1 MKTKLIIVLV
11 LLVIC
16 ASFKGSAKEPGT
28 SLKVCDLKCEYAIN
42 PLGMD
47 VAAPQLS
54 WSIESSDRG
63 TFQKE
68 YEIIVADSPEAL
80 ADNKGNI
87 WKTGMIGSSLSAGIK
102 YAGPELQSRTR
113 YYWKVRIRNS
123 RSTMSEW
130 SDPAFFETGLLKEED
145 WQGDWIGFNG
155 GRTGRTLYF
164 KGIFSMGKQLQ
175 SARAYVSG
183 IGYYELYINGR
194 KAGDQK
200 LDPAISEYSKRVYYS
215 TCDITSFLK
224 KENVVTVSVG
234 PGWYGIPKLRIQ
246 LEMNYTD
253 GTREIIT
260 SPSMRSVTTGPIIKS
275 SIYDGEY
282 YDAREESKE
291 LYSYTLPDNFI
302 NKKWGYANI
311 TDPPGGRMVSQKM
324 EPIRI
329 MDSITPVDIKE
340 PVPGIYVID
349 AGRNLAGWASVKVK
363 GERGTE
369 ITLKFAEALYKDG
382 TVNQENLR
390 SAEAKDVYV
399 LKGGMEEHWEPQ
411 FTYHGF
417 RYIQVE
423 GFPYRPKPGDFQI
436 KIVRSSVSQTGNFK
450 CSNELLNRIHNMVVA
465 TEASNLHSVPTDCP
479 QRDERMGWLNDLTVR
494 IEQALYNFDLS
505 RFYAKFIDDVED
517 TQAPDG
523 TITCTAP
530 YRYGARPADPVCASY
545 LLLALKSYEFYGN
558 AEIIRQHY
566 PGLKAWVDYLNSRTE
581 NGIVNYSYYG
591 DWSPP
596 IAFGVDG
603 SSPVSQFTP
612 GKLMSTG
619 YLYYCSRIIARMA
632 GLLGNES
639 DQKYYSDLA
648 AKTAVAFNTTWWDEK
663 TGGYGS
669 NNQAC
674 NSFALFLGIVDK
686 NKLPGVVNNLV
697 NDVQKYDN
705 HLTTGNLCTKYL
717 MEMLTE
723 NGQVETAFKIAT
735 RETYPSWGYML
746 ANGATTLWERWE
758 FETGGAMNSHNHP
771 MMGSVDSWFYKY
783 ILGILPDIDGPGFE
797 KFTIHPFIPND
808 LTFAEGEL
816 NTIKG
821 KIKSSWKKEKGSVY
835 LDILVPCNSLAT
847 VYVPSKN
854 IKSITEGNRNIRSR
868 GEIKFLFA
876 QDDYAVYQLGSGNY
890 NFKSDW

>member
-1 MKTKLIIVLV
+1 MKTKLNLALV
-11 LLVIC
+11 LLAIG
-16 ASFKGSAKEPGT
+16 ALFMGSVKEPGT
-28 SLKVCDLKCEYAIN
+28 TLKICDLKCEYGVN

-47 VAAPQLS
+47 IAAPQLS
-54 WSIESSDRG
+54 WCIESPDRG
-63 TFQKE
+63 TFQNA
-68 YEIIVADSPEAL
+68 YEIIVADSPGILSE
-80 ADNKGNI
+80 NKGNI
-87 WKTGMIGSSLSAGIK
+87 WATGMIGSSMSTGIK
-102 YAGPELQSRTR
+102 YAGKDLESRKR

-123 RSTMSEW
+123 NSQVSDWSE
-130 SDPAFFETGLLKEED
+130 PAFFEMGLLKEED

-155 GRTGRTLYF
+155 GRTGKTLYF

-175 SARAYVSG
+175 TARAYVSG
-183 IGYYELYINGR
+183 IGYYELDINGR

-215 TCDITSFLK
+215 TYDITGLLK

-246 LEMNYTD
+246 LEMTYND

-260 SPSMRSVTTGPIIKS
+260 SPSMRSVSTGPIIKS

-282 YDAREESKE
+282 YDARDESNE
-291 LYSYTLPDNFI
+291 LYSYTLPENFI

-311 TDPPGGRMVSQKM
+311 TDPPGGKMVSQKM
-324 EPIRI
+324 EPIRV
-329 MDSITPVDIKE
+329 MDSIIPVEIKE
-340 PVPGIYVID
+340 PVPGVYVID
-349 AGRNLAGWASVKVK
+349 AGRNLAGWASLRVK

-369 ITLKFAEALYKDG
+369 ITMKFAEALYKDG

-417 RYIQVE
+417 RYIQIE
-423 GFPYRPKPGDFQI
+423 GFPYKPKPGDFRI
-436 KIVRSSVSQTGNFK
+436 KIVRSAVNQTGNFK
-450 CSNELLNRIHNMVVA
+450 CSNELLNRIHKMVAA

-505 RFYAKFIDDVED
+505 RFYAKFIDDVQD
-517 TQAPDG
+517 TQEKDG

-558 AEIIRQHY
+558 TEIIRQHY
-566 PGLKAWVDYLNSRTE
+566 AGLKAWVDYLNSRTE

-596 IAFGVDG
+596 VKFGVDG

-619 YLYYCSRIIARMA
+619 YLYYCSRIISRMA
-632 GLLGNES
+632 GILGNEI
-639 DQKYYSDLA
+639 DRKFYNDLA
-648 AKTAVAFNTTWWDEK
+648 DKTSVAFNRTWWDEK
-663 TGGYGS
+663 TGGYAS

-686 NKLPGVVNNLV
+686 DKIPMVVKNLV
-697 NDVQKYDN
+697 ADVQMHDN

-717 MEMLTE
+717 LEMLTE
-723 NGQVETAFKIAT
+723 YGQAETAYKIAT
-735 RETYPSWGYML
+735 QETYPSWGYML

-783 ILGILPDIDGPGFE
+783 IIGILPDIEGPGFE
-797 KFTIHPFIPND
+797 KFTIHPYILND
-808 LTFAEGEL
+808 LAFAEGEL

-821 KIKSSWKKEKGSVY
+821 KVKSAWKKEKGSVY
-835 LDILVPCNSLAT
+835 LDITVPCNSLAT

-854 IKSITEGNRNIRSR
+854 IKSIIEGNRNIRNR
-868 GEIKFLFA
+868 KEIKFLSL
-876 QDDYAVYQLGSGNY
+876 QDNYAVYQVGSGTY
-890 NFKSDW
+890 HFKSDW